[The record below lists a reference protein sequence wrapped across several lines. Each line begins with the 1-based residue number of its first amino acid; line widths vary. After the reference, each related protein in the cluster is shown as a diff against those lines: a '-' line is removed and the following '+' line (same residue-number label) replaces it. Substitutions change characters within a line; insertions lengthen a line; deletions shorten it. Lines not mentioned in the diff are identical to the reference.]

1 MRTLVASLTLMLT
14 LAACSTDEPLAPLAA
29 EAAATYTLMMVDG
42 SALPVVYREAPAWT
56 DEIVSGTVELRADG
70 RFTDRSLYRRTRDGA
85 TTTTTLTVTVTGR
98 WARRDHVVTFRPAGD
113 VGPGRLYTMRLE
125 GTRLILVDA
134 GLTSVFE
141 R

>member
-1 MRTLVASLTLMLT
+1 MRTVATLTLMLT

-29 EAAATYTLMMVDG
+29 EVAATYTLKTVDG
-42 SALPVVYREAPAWT
+42 SALPVVYREAPGWT
-56 DEIVSGTVELRADG
+56 DEIMSGTVELRADG

-85 TTTTTLTVTVTGR
+85 TTTVTVTVTGR
-98 WARRDHVVTFRPAGD
+98 WARRDDVVTLRPAGD
-113 VGPGRLYTMRLE
+113 VGPGRLYTMRVE
-125 GTRLILVDA
+125 GARLILVDA